1 MPRDVEELA
10 ARLDQDPEFRILR
23 VSDLSRA
30 ADISASARYHAGDL
44 IRVPRTGG
52 AWSLGVVS
60 GRTKDGLQI
69 ILRIDSGAL
78 KFKELTSDR
87 VDETNPLKIGDVI
100 QLEESRFWVRG
111 LDEDGDILVLSDDG
125 SRVDPLALKRR
136 LALRLGGEA
145 ETVQMDGEDLARLRA
160 VARAAVSSKPPEDR
174 GTYLYTPLESIF
186 EANTQLGLV
195 AGNSETDTVF
205 GLQSPFA
212 TASLHTNKG
221 ENYKS
226 WNEDAAALFA
236 DKKGRLYVG
245 VFDQAGGEGE
255 DENYRGAA
263 SAIAAK
269 ALFDRM
275 QTIARSDG
283 DEAAVEAALAQAVKD
298 AHETILG
305 RGKGEVSTF
314 VGARIDG
321 KRAIILN
328 VGDSG
333 VVRYSGKGELVDRTE
348 PQGFGR
354 LLLEG
359 VGMLREGARLP
370 KHDLYRWDM
379 NAGDYLVF
387 GSDGLFDS
395 KLGLT
400 TIGELVAESGDSRA
414 ATRKL
419 RDLISSRMKTKEAKP
434 DNLTILVVRVE
445 R

>member
-1 MPRDVEELA
+1 MARDVDDLA
-10 ARLDQDPEFRILR
+10 DRLDRDPEFRILR
-23 VSDLSRA
+23 VAELSRA
-30 ADISASARYHAGDL
+30 ADLSSCERYHVGDL

-60 GRTKDGLQI
+60 GRTRDGLQI
-69 ILRIDSGAL
+69 ILRIESGAL
-78 KFKELTSDR
+78 KFKELTADR
-87 VDETNPLKIGDVI
+87 VIETNPLKLGDVI
-100 QLEESRFWVRG
+100 QLEEGRFWVSG
-111 LDEDGDILVLSDDG
+111 LDEDGDMLVLADDG
-125 SRVDPLALKRR
+125 SRVDPAALRRR

-145 ETVQMDGEDLARLRA
+145 ETVQMSGEDLARLRA
-160 VARAAVSSKPPEDR
+160 VARGDPSQPRPKDR
-174 GTYLYTPLESIF
+174 GMYTPLESIL
-186 EANTQLGLV
+186 EVNTQLGLV
-195 AGNSETDTVF
+195 AGNRETDTVF

-226 WNEDAAALFA
+226 WNEDAGALFA
-236 DKKGRLYVG
+236 DKKGRIYVG

-255 DENYRGAA
+255 DENFRGAA
-263 SAIAAK
+263 SSIAAK
-269 ALFDRM
+269 SLFDRM
-275 QTIARSDG
+275 QAVARQDG
-283 DEAAVEAALAQAVKD
+283 DEAAVETALIGAVRD
-298 AHETILG
+298 AHEAILA

-321 KRAIILN
+321 RRAVVLN

-333 VVRYSGKGELVDRTE
+333 VVRYSSAGELITRTE

-359 VGMLREGARLP
+359 VGMLRDGARLP
-370 KHDLYRWDM
+370 KHEIYRWDM
-379 NAGDYLVF
+379 GPGEWLVF

-395 KLGLT
+395 KLGLEA
-400 TIGELVAESGDSRA
+400 IGKIVAESGDSRA

-434 DNLTILVVRVE
+434 DNLTILIVRVQGP
-445 R
+445 